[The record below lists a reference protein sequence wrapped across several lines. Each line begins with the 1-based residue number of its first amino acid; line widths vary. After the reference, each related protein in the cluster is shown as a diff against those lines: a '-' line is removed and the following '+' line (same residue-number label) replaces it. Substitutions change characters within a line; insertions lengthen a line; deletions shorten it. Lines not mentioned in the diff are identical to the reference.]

1 MIITSR
7 DNETVRT
14 ARRLAADPKA
24 RREAGAFLI
33 EGARL
38 CADAALSGAPLAV
51 ALITEEA
58 AARYPAE
65 TARVTGA
72 AERVLTLSDRVAAT
86 LSDTPSPQGIFCI
99 CKTLD
104 NCKMLDTIEDI
115 NSLSFNN
122 SKWLALEDLRDPG
135 NLGTVIR
142 TAEAVGIGGLIL
154 SSGCCD
160 IFSPKVLRGSMGGVF
175 RLPLFRTGDLPGL
188 LTRLQGAGCRV
199 WGCVPDRQATSI
211 LDLPLGPGTVCV
223 VGNEAN
229 GLTPAALAACSGTL
243 TVPMAGRAESLNAA
257 VAASLVMWEMAR
269 RDI

>member
-1 MIITSR
+1 MTITSR

-38 CADAALSGAPLAV
+38 CADAALSGALLQT
-51 ALITEEA
+51 ALITEAA

-65 TARVTGA
+65 CARITGA
-72 AERVLTLSDRVAAT
+72 AARVFTVTDRVAAAI
-86 LSDTPSPQGIFCI
+86 SDTTSPQGVFCI

-104 NCKMLDTIEDI
+104 NRKMLDKIEDI
-115 NSLSFNN
+115 NTLSFNN
-122 SKWLALEDLRDPG
+122 SKWLALENLRDPG

-154 SSGCCD
+154 SAGCCD
-160 IFSPKVLRGSMGGVF
+160 LYSPKVLRGSMGGVF
-175 RLPLFRTGDLPGL
+175 RLPLFETGDLPAL
-188 LTRLQGAGCRV
+188 LRRLQDGGCRV
-199 WGCVPDRQATSI
+199 YGCVPDRQAASI

-229 GLTPAALAACSGTL
+229 GLTPAAIAACSGTL
-243 TVPMAGRAESLNAA
+243 TIPMAGRAESLNAA
-257 VAASLVMWEMAR
+257 VAASLVMWEMMR
-269 RDI
+269 R